1 MSEPKYVEIL
11 NELRT
16 RSANLPIG
24 ARLSPERV
32 LAEEFDVSVMTV
44 RHSLAGLADEGWV
57 KKAPGSGT
65 YVSRPTVSMGP
76 TLTSFTEDMHRRGFT
91 PSSKVMRNE
100 NVTPDLE
107 TITIL
112 GLRPNEQAVLVERL
126 RYADSEPMCY
136 EVSLFPSHLSPA
148 LLGTDLSGSV
158 HEALASHGTVPN
170 STQRIVRAVVAPDR
184 ECTLLELP
192 QGSPALE
199 IVDTFFDNLGRP
211 MQHVRS
217 RYRFDRYEVHTNISR
232 VHHAGEAR
240 SSTN

>member
-11 NELRT
+11 NLLRS
-16 RSANLPIG
+16 RSAGLPIG
-24 ARLSPERV
+24 TRLSSERV

-44 RHSLAGLADEGWV
+44 RHSLAGLTNEGWV

-65 YVSRPTVSMGP
+65 YVTRPTVSMGP
-76 TLTSFTEDMHRRGFT
+76 TLTSFTEDMQRRGFT
-91 PSSKVMRNE
+91 PTSTVMRCE
-100 NVTPDLE
+100 TVTPDLE

-112 GLRPNEQAVLVERL
+112 GLRPSEPAVLLERL

-158 HEALASHGTVPN
+158 HEALRAHGTVPS
-170 STQRIVRAVVAPDR
+170 STQRVVRAVVAPHR
-184 ECTLLELP
+184 ECELLELP
-192 QGSPALE
+192 PVSPALE

-217 RYRFDRYEVHTNISR
+217 RYRFDRYEVHTNINR
-232 VHHAGEAR
+232 G
-240 SSTN
+240 